1 MYTAT
6 FVNYGSEYDIFG
18 AICLLFQRE
27 ISRSTWNLMRKGNK
41 IEKYIMEEYKGDNFG
56 NLDNIA
62 NYYKINI
69 CVYWR
74 KMLVYKTETA
84 FKNTLLI
91 NTANEKK
98 LENLKVV
105 LDASDLIYR

>member
-1 MYTAT
+1 MYTAK
-6 FVNYGSEYDIFG
+6 FINYGSEYSIFG
-18 AICLLFQRE
+18 CICLFFQRD
-27 ISRSTWNLMRKGNK
+27 ISREAWNRMRKGNK
-41 IEKYIMEEYKGDNFG
+41 IEKYILEEYKGDNFG
-56 NLDNIA
+56 NLPQISTH
-62 NYYKINI
+62 YKINI